1 MGWNIVMSTISVW
14 KNGLYRVSL
23 KWIWQF
29 FIFIFQQPA
38 KRKRGKEDRKHS
50 ILATFFFFTS
60 MISKRKGK
68 ALISLIVHD
77 SRNEGGLSPFG
88 KSWTARVFILLMAFG
103 NDFTAQIVMRLLQC
117 KWDTSEIFY
126 LKTPNHRPLI
136 SLEILLFNR
145 FWITLYAHNN
155 ELYLLLSGI
164 HLVLGLE

>member
-1 MGWNIVMSTISVW
+1 MD
-14 KNGLYRVSL
+14 LA
-23 KWIWQF
+23 
-29 FIFIFQQPA
+29 IFYFYFSAASKKEKGEGRQKAFNPGYIF
-38 KRKRGKEDRKHS
+38 
-50 ILATFFFFTS
+50 FFFFTS

-68 ALISLIVHD
+68 ALISLIVHY

-155 ELYLLLSGI
+155 EHYLLLSGI
-164 HLVLGLE
+164 HFVLGLE